1 MALAILACSATEHLN
16 GFLSRVL
23 HNYIMMTWTCYMPE
37 AETMGIAHGESE
49 HTSAML
55 EGERPTGRASALVLA
70 KSVYH

>member
-1 MALAILACSATEHLN
+1 
-16 GFLSRVL
+16 
-23 HNYIMMTWTCYMPE
+23 MPE